1 MSRERSTSPVRP
13 KSQGPSE
20 NVSPSPTRLDTTP
33 SRRFPRT
40 ISAQISGST
49 SLDSRI
55 TDHIASSTSQ
65 VSHLAPKPVITGPK
79 PESGILPSLAPN
91 ETALSKVYGSVLQPK
106 ESLVTHSCASCA
118 TPFLPDAT
126 IYPDPSLPD
135 SDEPRFLCRQC
146 FIINGG
152 SKGLC
157 PNCNKPVTILK
168 AEGGFVYAADKYW
181 HKKCFN
187 CEGCLKNIGN
197 SPMVDLLGRPSCPEC
212 FDTCLSREPRTP
224 KQTIENAR
232 KMNNSSERCN
242 LKGWDSSTNTPNKFQ
257 DSSPAI
263 EELEQRLGIGKRR
276 ESSPAIEELSQR
288 LSSIG
293 RNHQPRYSN
302 PSSPLQ
308 SRYGRAEGSPSP
320 TRRLERLRSSEPNGS
335 PGGSSSVFGNHRR
348 FSGSPAPT
356 IEAIDE
362 MKKRFFRHKTVS
374 PVLSTV
380 ALSESSLALSSPLP
394 PSNTV
399 TSSFSSKMPVS
410 RTQSAS
416 ASASA
421 SSSSPSSTP
430 DFMSDISDTLTQS
443 SLSGIDSPLN
453 INESLPSHSS
463 CHELLMSPE
472 DVIFDEEANILN
484 QSPQST
490 VKLRS
495 RTSET
500 EKKLPSE
507 TSGKIFGYVSTS
519 STCAKCHKQLFTLR
533 EGGKFVTVPGE
544 NGSDASQTFH
554 RDCFRCTF
562 CDGVFSE
569 STTGQA
575 IFVKSHAGPAHVEV
589 RHCFSRLSC

>member
-1 MSRERSTSPVRP
+1 MSREKSTSPVRP
-13 KSQGPSE
+13 RSRGPPE
-20 NVSPSPTRLDTTP
+20 NVSPSTRSDITS

-40 ISAQISGST
+40 VNAQITGST
-49 SLDSRI
+49 LLDNRI
-55 TDHIASSTSQ
+55 TNHIASISSQ
-65 VSHLAPKPVITGPK
+65 PASPLKSIITGPI

-91 ETALSKVYGSVLQPK
+91 ETTLSKVYGSVLQPK
-106 ESLVTHSCASCA
+106 ESLVTHSCATCA

-126 IYPDPSLPD
+126 IYPDPSL
-135 SDEPRFLCRQC
+135 STSEEPRFLCRQC
-146 FIINGG
+146 FIISGG

-187 CEGCLKNIGN
+187 CEGCSKNIGN

-224 KQTIENAR
+224 KQTVENTG
-232 KMNNSSERCN
+232 KMNNSLERRN
-242 LKGWDSSTNTPNKFQ
+242 FKGWDPSANGLNKFQ

-263 EELEQRLGIGKRR
+263 EELEQRLGIERSR

-293 RNHQPRYSN
+293 RSHQPRYSN

-320 TRRLERLRSSEPNGS
+320 VCRLERLRSPEPDEPLGA
-335 PGGSSSVFGNHRR
+335 SSSVFGNPRR
-348 FSGSPAPT
+348 LSGSPAPT

-362 MKKRFFRHKTVS
+362 MKKRFFRHTTTS
-374 PVLSTV
+374 PVSSTV
-380 ALSESSLALSSPLP
+380 TLSESSPALSSSSLNPLN
-394 PSNTV
+394 SS
-399 TSSFSSKMPVS
+399 TSSFSSNMPIS
-410 RTQSAS
+410 RTESTS
-416 ASASA
+416 P
-421 SSSSPSSTP
+421 SSSSTP

-453 INESLPSHSS
+453 INESLPSQSS
-463 CHELLMSPE
+463 RYNPLASPT
-472 DVIFDEEANILN
+472 DVILEETNTLN
-484 QSPQST
+484 QTPQST
-490 VKLRS
+490 IKLRP

-500 EKKLPSE
+500 QNKLPTES
-507 TSGKIFGYVSTS
+507 SGKILGYVSAS
-519 STCAKCHKQLFTLR
+519 STCAKCHKPLFALR
-533 EGGKFVTVPGE
+533 EEGKFLTISGE
-544 NGSDASQTFH
+544 NDSDVSQTFH

-575 IFVKSHAGPAHVEV
+575 IFVRSYAGPAHVEV
-589 RHCFSRLSC
+589 RLCPTRVS

>member
-20 NVSPSPTRLDTTP
+20 IASPSPTRLDTTP
-33 SRRFPRT
+33 GRRFPRT
-40 ISAQISGST
+40 ICPQITSPT
-49 SLDSRI
+49 SLDNRI
-55 TDHIASSTSQ
+55 TNHIASSTSQ
-65 VSHLAPKPVITGPK
+65 ATHLVSPLKPVITGPK

-91 ETALSKVYGSVLQPK
+91 ETTLSKVYGSVLQPK
-106 ESLVTHSCASCA
+106 ESLVTHSCATCT

-126 IYPDPSLPD
+126 IYPDPSLSD

-146 FIINGG
+146 FIVSGG
-152 SKGLC
+152 SKGFC

-197 SPMVDLLGRPSCPEC
+197 SPMVDLFGRPSCSQC
-212 FDTCLSREPRTP
+212 FDTCLSREPQTP
-224 KQTIENAR
+224 KQTIENPR
-232 KMNNSSERCN
+232 KMDNSSERCN
-242 LKGWDSSTNTPNKFQ
+242 PKGWDSSTNAPNNSQ
-257 DSSPAI
+257 DSSSAI
-263 EELEQRLGIGKRR
+263 EELEKRLGIGKRR
-276 ESSPAIEELSQR
+276 ESNPAIEELSQR

-293 RNHQPRYSN
+293 RNHRPRYSI

-308 SRYGRAEGSPSP
+308 SRYGRAEDSPSP
-320 TRRLERLRSSEPNGS
+320 TRRLERLRSPEPDES

-348 FSGSPAPT
+348 FSGSPVPT

-362 MKKRFFRHKTVS
+362 MKNRFFRHKTVS

-380 ALSESSLALSSPLP
+380 ALSESSLALSSPPP
-394 PSNTV
+394 PSNNRI
-399 TSSFSSKMPVS
+399 SSFSSKMPVS
-410 RTQSAS
+410 QTQSAS
-416 ASASA
+416 TSA
-421 SSSSPSSTP
+421 SSSSSSSSSSSTT

-453 INESLPSHSS
+453 IKESLPDHSS

-472 DVIFDEEANILN
+472 DVIFEEANVLN

-490 VKLRS
+490 IKLRS

-500 EKKLPSE
+500 QKKLPSE
-507 TSGKIFGYVSTS
+507 TSGKIFGYVSAS
-519 STCAKCHKQLFTLR
+519 SICVKCHKQLFTLR

-544 NGSDASQTFH
+544 NGSDVSQTFH

-569 STTGQA
+569 STTGQT

-589 RHCFSRLSC
+589 CHCSFV